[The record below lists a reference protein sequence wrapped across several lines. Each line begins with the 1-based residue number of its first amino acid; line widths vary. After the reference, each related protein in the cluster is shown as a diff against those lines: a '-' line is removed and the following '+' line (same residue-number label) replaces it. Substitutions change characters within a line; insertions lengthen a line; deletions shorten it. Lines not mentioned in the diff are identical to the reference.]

1 MAVADLSVS
10 YIGMC
15 VWGMA
20 DSGSTVQTIAKATAL
35 LKLLEHAPDG
45 LSLGQIAAGLEMPR
59 STVQRLVDALKAEA
73 LVVRASPKGG
83 VKLGPL
89 LLRLALS
96 AESPSAQ
103 QIRPIVVD
111 LSRRL
116 RETVDVSTQSG
127 GSATFVDQVAGRQ
140 RLVALSAIGERFPLA
155 STAPGKALLS
165 LLDRPVAEH
174 LLARSL
180 REFPDWPIR
189 DRGRFWQEIDACRAR
204 GYAFDEE
211 EHSPGI
217 SAVGAAF
224 HDPVGLPLMISV
236 PSPTDRFRRNR
247 DRFSAE
253 LLRAV
258 AEGRMVLE
266 RLAARPKSSGSA

>member
-1 MAVADLSVS
+1 VAN
-10 YIGMC
+10 
-15 VWGMA
+15 A
-20 DSGSTVQTIAKATAL
+20 SGETVQTIAKATAL

-45 LSLGQIAAGLEMPR
+45 LSLGQLAEGLSMPR

-73 LVVRASPKGG
+73 LVVRASPRGG

-103 QIRPIVVD
+103 QIRPIIVD

-127 GSATFVDQVAGRQ
+127 GAAIFVDQVPGRQ
-140 RLVALSAIGERFPLA
+140 RLVALSAVGERFPLI
-155 STAPGKALLS
+155 STAPGKALLA
-165 LLDRPVAEH
+165 LLDRSAAEH

-180 REFPDWPIR
+180 RDFPAWPLR
-189 DRGRFWQEIDACRAR
+189 DPAAFWRDIDACRTR

-211 EHSPGI
+211 EHSAGI

-236 PSPTDRFRRNR
+236 PSPAERFQRNR
-247 DRFSAE
+247 DRFVGE
-253 LLRAV
+253 LLRASSE
-258 AEGRMVLE
+258 ARIVLQ
-266 RLAARPKSSGSA
+266 RFAAR